1 VAATILVCDEGDEIV
16 DSLSCCLKQDGYRI
30 LLARTGRQALCLA
43 VDFQPDLILLD
54 VSLPGLGGWE
64 TFEWLRQVSSAPK
77 IVMMAPTDQ
86 ASREYSKQMGMQD
99 QIITKP
105 FQFTDLHKGINY
117 ALEIQSDPI
126 EARKTLP
133 EASTRTEVFGLSR
146 SHNGLLLA
154 GHPLHRLPPRQSP
167 FLVII
172 PAYNEQN
179 SIGHVVR
186 NILEHLPPADVLVIN
201 DGSLDNTTKMA
212 MEAGA
217 DVLELPFNLG
227 IGGAVQAGLKFADAR
242 GYPFVIRLDG
252 DGQHDPKYIS
262 ELLSMA
268 LRGEHNAVFGSRFI
282 SGRLDYRPSLPR
294 LIGIRLFSFM
304 VSAIVGQRV
313 SDATSGMMVLDR
325 KAISVLARNLPQ
337 DYPEVEARIILHK
350 AGLKSIE
357 VPIEMRTRFS
367 GVSSI
372 NAIRALYYA
381 VKVSLAT
388 ILSSLRVDS
397 HRSKED

>member
-1 VAATILVCDEGDEIV
+1 
-16 DSLSCCLKQDGYRI
+16 
-30 LLARTGRQALCLA
+30 
-43 VDFQPDLILLD
+43 
-54 VSLPGLGGWE
+54 
-64 TFEWLRQVSSAPK
+64 
-77 IVMMAPTDQ
+77 
-86 ASREYSKQMGMQD
+86 
-99 QIITKP
+99 
-105 FQFTDLHKGINY
+105 
-117 ALEIQSDPI
+117 
-126 EARKTLP
+126 
-133 EASTRTEVFGLSR
+133 
-146 SHNGLLLA
+146 
-154 GHPLHRLPPRQSP
+154 
-167 FLVII
+167 
-172 PAYNEQN
+172 
-179 SIGHVVR
+179 
-186 NILEHLPPADVLVIN
+186 
-201 DGSLDNTTKMA
+201 LDNTTKMA

-227 IGGAVQAGLKFADAR
+227 IGGAVQAGLKFADVR

-294 LIGIRLFSFM
+294 LIGIRLFSLM
-304 VSAIVGQRV
+304 VSTIVGQRV